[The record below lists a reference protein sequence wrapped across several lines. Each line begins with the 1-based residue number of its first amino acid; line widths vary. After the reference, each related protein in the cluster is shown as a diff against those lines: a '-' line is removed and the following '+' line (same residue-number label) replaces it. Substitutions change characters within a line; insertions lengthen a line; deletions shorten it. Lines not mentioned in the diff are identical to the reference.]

1 MPKYHVNDLIQRK
14 YTEEVYE
21 LTEWRNNDHIVLT
34 RVSNRNAGT
43 IIDVDMLYE
52 NFQPVTKKIAKMWR
66 MLT

>member
-1 MPKYHVNDLIQRK
+1 MPKFHICDLIQRK
-14 YTEEVYE
+14 TTEEVYE

-52 NFQPVTKKIAKMWR
+52 NFQPVSKEIKKMWR
-66 MLT
+66 TLT